1 MIDSFDEL
9 IDRPF
14 LVSVG
19 ITLGFLGLGD
29 FAQQYLVL
37 KMHKAFKEI
46 DLL

>member
-14 LVSVG
+14 LVPDGSA
-19 ITLGFLGLGD
+19 LAFLGPRD
-29 FAQQYLVL
+29 FAQQHLVL
-37 KMHKAFKEI
+37 KVHKAFEET